1 MKYVLLG
8 MLAALLVTTS
18 VPQAN
23 AVVCASGV
31 HRAGCVGPHGAV
43 VAPRSHAAVCASGV
57 YRAAAPDQTAASSS
71 RSPTLIIA
79 TGMPACGSVDKTCHL
94 LITSEPGSG
103 VAADRLAPPGK
114 HEVG

>member
-18 VPQAN
+18 VPEAN

-57 YRAAAPDQTAASSS
+57 YRAACAGPN
-71 RSPTLIIA
+71 
-79 TGMPACGSVDKTCHL
+79 GSVVVKKPYPHHCYWHA
-94 LITSEPGSG
+94 G
-103 VAADRLAPPGK
+103 VR
-114 HEVG
+114 VWR